1 MPQSWEGLPEKHMKK
16 ELESDMMPVLRLRCC
31 YQEAQS
37 LVCESGLRANAVLE
51 RDWRARWGLSTASSC
66 WNKPRPGLQLAERA
80 LSEVRLEFEIGPIQ
94 ELWAKRTTSKIHSP
108 HTHTHTHTSKHSSNS
123 ISRKDNDLSACPRAL
138 PAEVPWGTRVWQTRH
153 IPGFPQ
159 CSQVASSSTRQR
171 GAAGTGCSLARVGGC
186 SSSLREETGTPSP
199 PPAHSTKAREQAV
212 AAS

>member
-80 LSEVRLEFEIGPIQ
+80 LSEGRLEFEIGPIQ

-108 HTHTHTHTSKHSSNS
+108 HTHTHIPLNTPAMPYPGKITICQHVDGLSLQRCREALVCGKPDTFLAS
-123 ISRKDNDLSACPRAL
+123 LSAPRWPAAPPGNEALQGPAAAWHEWGAAAPHWGKRQGHPAL
-138 PAEVPWGTRVWQTRH
+138 PQ
-153 IPGFPQ
+153 
-159 CSQVASSSTRQR
+159 
-171 GAAGTGCSLARVGGC
+171 
-186 SSSLREETGTPSP
+186 
-199 PPAHSTKAREQAV
+199 HSTKAREQAV

>member
-1 MPQSWEGLPEKHMKK
+1 MTEGLAEVWALQVLAEINPDQGYSLPREHFLKFVW
-16 ELESDMMPVLRLRCC
+16 SLRL
-31 YQEAQS
+31 AQS
-37 LVCESGLRANAVLE
+37 RNSEPNA
-51 RDWRARWGLSTASSC
+51 
-66 WNKPRPGLQLAERA
+66 PQ
-80 LSEVRLEFEIGPIQ
+80 
-94 ELWAKRTTSKIHSP
+94 AKFTH
-108 HTHTHTHTSKHSSNS
+108 HTHTDTHTHTSKHSSNA

-171 GAAGTGCSLARVGGC
+171 GTAGTGCSLARVGGC